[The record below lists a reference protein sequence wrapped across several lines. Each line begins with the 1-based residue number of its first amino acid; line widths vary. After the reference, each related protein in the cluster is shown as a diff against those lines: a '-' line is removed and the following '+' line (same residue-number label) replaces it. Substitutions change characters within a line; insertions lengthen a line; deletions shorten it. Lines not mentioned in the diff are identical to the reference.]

1 MIENRDKDEFVKRMD
16 ELITDDK
23 KKEFSNYSVEMAQKY
38 SKDNI
43 KDIWIKFIDNI
54 GENNV

>member
-1 MIENRDKDEFVKRMD
+1 MD

-23 KKEFSNYSVEMAQKY
+23 KTKFSNYSIEMAQKY

-43 KDIWIKFIDNI
+43 KNIWIKFIDNI